1 MADLQDLERMK
12 KKVATLKTEVDKGK
26 GRLEESMKT
35 LQKKFKVSSLT
46 AGQALLVKKTDGA
59 TKAGNKFNTAMTK
72 FEEAW
77 DKREDEDGDD

>member
-12 KKVATLKTEVDKGK
+12 KKVSTLKTEVDKGK

-35 LQKKFKVSSLT
+35 LQKKFKVPTLKE
-46 AGQALLVKKTDGA
+46 AQALLVKLTDGA

-77 DKREDEDGDD
+77 DKREEAEEE